1 MHLCSAACTKIHQL
15 GSRQPHSSPAC
26 PHLITQEAVQR
37 WASYNHTQQR
47 ALFESAL
54 VVVHQGAWQEL
65 EGRMQ
70 VALQRLPRLAE
81 QA

>member
-1 MHLCSAACTKIHQL
+1 M
-15 GSRQPHSSPAC
+15 
-26 PHLITQEAVQR
+26 QR